1 MHVQRV
7 SSLRFNLA
15 HDTNTDDKKARSNPR
30 FGLNLLCI
38 RRINIELE
46 RRIP

>member
-1 MHVQRV
+1 MYVQGV
-7 SSLRFNLA
+7 SSLRLNLA
-15 HDTNTDDKKARSNPR
+15 HDTNTDNKKARSNPR

-38 RRINIELE
+38 LRVNIVPE